1 MKRIFY
7 ASGSVVTGDR
17 TAEAVLRYAQVLAQR
32 SGSDVIDIPVLSDGG
47 TVGRAQLLI
56 GPVSEL
62 MVVTEVPRHAEF
74 DDEETL
80 ARIDFRIEGLLRPKA
95 QPVDESD
102 LVVEAD
108 LPPEPFAVF
117 EPGEPRSS

>member
-32 SGSDVIDIPVLSDGG
+32 EGSDVVDIPIFSTEG
-47 TVGRAQLLI
+47 TACRAQLLI
-56 GPVSEL
+56 GPTSEL
-62 MVVTEVPRHAEF
+62 MVVTEVPRHEEF

-80 ARIDFRIEGLLRPKA
+80 SRIDLRIEGLLRPKA
-95 QPVDESD
+95 QPVDDSD
-102 LVVEAD
+102 LNVEPD
-108 LPPEPFAVF
+108 LPPE
-117 EPGEPRSS
+117 